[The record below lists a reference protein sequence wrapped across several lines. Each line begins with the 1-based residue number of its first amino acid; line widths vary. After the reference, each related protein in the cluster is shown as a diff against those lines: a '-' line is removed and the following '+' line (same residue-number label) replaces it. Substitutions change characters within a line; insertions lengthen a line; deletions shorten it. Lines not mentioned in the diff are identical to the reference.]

1 MTPDAITSVVNDV
14 PAGVLAVALE
24 LDPEPT
30 RTLVTPGTITS
41 VVRTAFEPID
51 DVLVVTVKKVPGD
64 AEVGPVVLDA
74 LPLTTAVGV
83 DNTGTDVRPIFTVS
97 VVNCPLASAGVV
109 AFPKAS
115 VAVEAVKGG
124 VTIDGPVVRLE
135 FEAGGIPMVAT
146 EQGDSTVT
154 VILQGVSR
162 GREQPG
168 VGWAASSLTVGAAD
182 AAAAAICVVTVT
194 VTVGI

>member
-1 MTPDAITSVVNDV
+1 MTPNAITSVVNDV

-51 DVLVVTVKKVPGD
+51 DVLVVIVKKVPGD
-64 AEVGPVVLDA
+64 ADVGPVVLDT
-74 LPLTTAVGV
+74 LLLTSAVEA
-83 DNTGTDVRPIFTVS
+83 DNTGTEVRPMFTVS
-97 VVNCPLASAGVV
+97 VVNCPLAGAGVI

-135 FEAGGIPMVAT
+135 FEAGGTPMVAA
-146 EQGDSTVT
+146 EQGGSTVT

-168 VGWAASSLTVGAAD
+168 VGWAVPSLTVGAAD
-182 AAAAAICVVTVT
+182 AAAAICVVTVT